1 MKIISKKIKYIL
13 LAIVLISGLLVLTGC
28 GNGNNIVN
36 QLNNAMQQE
45 IAGWKD
51 QGYART
57 LTMTYLQGCLDSNYV
72 IVASG
77 ETEFTSSPEIT
88 KYQEG
93 NVPNYDGSSY
103 SITRMMEQ
111 AYNVNYMA
119 VLDNSTGK
127 YYNIKIS
134 YENTDLNG
142 IEKEYPVFSDAKE
155 IK

>member
-1 MKIISKKIKYIL
+1 MKKKILGVIL
-13 LAIVLISGLLVLTGC
+13 VVCLFLIMLLLTGC

-45 IAGWKD
+45 IAGWKE

-57 LTMTYLQGCLDSNYV
+57 LTIAYLQGCLDSNYV

-77 ETEFTSSPEIT
+77 ETEFISSPEIT

-111 AYNVNYMA
+111 AYNVNYMV

-142 IEKEYPVFSDAKE
+142 IEKEYPVFSNANE

>member
-1 MKIISKKIKYIL
+1 MKKKILGVIL
-13 LAIVLISGLLVLTGC
+13 VVCLFLIMLLLTGC

-45 IAGWKD
+45 ITGWKE

-57 LTMTYLQGCLDSNYV
+57 LTIAYLQGCLDSNYV

-77 ETEFTSSPEIT
+77 ETEFISSPEIT

-103 SITRMMEQ
+103 SITRRMEQ
-111 AYNVNYMA
+111 AYNVNYMV

-142 IEKEYPVFSDAKE
+142 IEKEYPVFSNANE

>member
-1 MKIISKKIKYIL
+1 MKKKILGVIL
-13 LAIVLISGLLVLTGC
+13 VVCLFLIMLLLTGC

-45 IAGWKD
+45 ITGWKE

-57 LTMTYLQGCLDSNYV
+57 LTIAYLQGCLDSNYV

-77 ETEFTSSPEIT
+77 ETEFISSPEIT

-111 AYNVNYMA
+111 AYNVNYMV

-142 IEKEYPVFSDAKE
+142 IEKEYPVFSNANE

>member
-1 MKIISKKIKYIL
+1 MKIISNKIKYIL
-13 LAIVLISGLLVLTGC
+13 LVLVLISGLLVLTGC

-45 IAGWKD
+45 IAGWKE

-57 LTMTYLQGCLDSNYV
+57 LTMAYIQGCLDSNYV

-88 KYQEG
+88 KYQEVD
-93 NVPNYDGSSY
+93 VPNYDGSSY

-111 AYNVNYMA
+111 AYNVNYMV
-119 VLDNSTGK
+119 VLDNTTGK

-142 IEKEYPVFSDAKE
+142 IKKEYPVFSDAKE